1 MSKEGT
7 INMKKIVPFFFLFI
21 YHSIFSQTIAGSIKE
36 SSSKKNI
43 FANIIIKNAE
53 KPDDISEFTIARNG
67 NYTITLSKSYKK
79 IILEANALGYNTVTQ
94 TLENPQKGA
103 TYTIDF
109 TLSKEQVKEIKE
121 VVITADKKPFVVKED
136 TVKYN
141 VSAYRDGSERKIEDI
156 IKKLP
161 GIEVNEKSGEIK
173 YKGKPIENVQLEG
186 DDLFGSNYSLGT
198 KNINVDMV
206 EQVQAIENYSANPL
220 LKGIENGDKVALN
233 LKLKK
238 GKVDFSGNADYGSG
252 FLSDN
257 QQAYN
262 IGTNVLGISKNYKS
276 FGTLSYNN
284 VGTNNTPFD
293 YFGFNL
299 SNEQINERNFMAKKL
314 VPESIFTSSLDDS
327 RANIN
332 NSIFGNYNSIFKIGK
347 KASLKTNLYYIQD
360 KIRQT
365 QFSQNDISVGENYF
379 ITSDLYETQKKPALY
394 RGDIELKINTSKKS
408 LLEYKVKVSQENI
421 NTLSSVLQNNTT
433 FFDTNLHSESFLLHQ
448 DLTYTQKISEKKALQ
463 IKLFQSYNSTPQDL
477 SISPVL
483 QINSLT
489 NFETQYSKFIKNIF
503 SAQSTYL
510 GSTSKTKYAFSIG
523 GDIEKNPFLSYLND
537 NSDTNY
543 YNDFSYNK
551 NNIWIKGAY
560 HLQYGNFKI
569 SPSFTAKYLNQS
581 LPNIS
586 DKRNDF
592 LIESALALKYKL
604 NENSVLLSGIN
615 FTQNP
620 FSEEYYISQPL
631 FTTPRNIIS
640 NTPSLEI
647 KKTISYNLFY
657 SINDLYRQFQF
668 RLGFL
673 YNKDNGSYFSN
684 FNISENS
691 TMLTYFYL
699 PKSNEIMTFNFLVE
713 KYLPI
718 IESTVRLSSDY
729 SISNYKN
736 IVNNSDLRNNKFQ
749 NLSSEFFFKT
759 AFDIKV
765 NFENQFKI
773 FQSVSKSEGA
783 DKFENNSLQNTFK
796 IIVKPHKKWF
806 ALLSSDYYIPNLDKK
821 DSYLFLD
828 ATIRFTPNKIYEFSF
843 KAKNMLNKKVFS
855 QIETND
861 FSTTIF
867 RSNLIQRYYML
878 NVSYTF

>member
-1 MSKEGT
+1 MRIIRLKY
-7 INMKKIVPFFFLFI
+7 IYLILFFFSCNLF
-21 YHSIFSQTIAGSIKE
+21 FSQIIKGSIKE
-36 SSSKKNI
+36 SISKKNI
-43 FANIIIKNAE
+43 FANIIIKNAD

-109 TLSKEQVKEIKE
+109 TFSKEQVKEIKE
-121 VVITADKKPFVVKED
+121 VVITANKKPFVVKED

-252 FLSDN
+252 FFADN
-257 QQAYN
+257 KQAYN
-262 IGTNVLGISKNYKS
+262 AATNVLGISKKYKS
-276 FGTLSYNN
+276 FATLSYNN
-284 VGTNNTPFD
+284 IGANNTPFD

-299 SNEQINERNFMAKKL
+299 SNEQIKERNFMAKKL

-347 KASLKTNLYYIQD
+347 KVSLKTNLYYIQD
-360 KIRQT
+360 KIRQI
-365 QFSQNDISVGENYF
+365 QFSQNDISTGENYF
-379 ITSDLYETQKKPALY
+379 TTTDLYETQKKPVLY
-394 RGDIELKINTSKKS
+394 RGDVELKINTSKNS
-408 LLEYKVKVSQENI
+408 LLEYKVKASQENI
-421 NTLSSVLQNNTT
+421 NTLSSVLQNNTA
-433 FFDTNLHSESFLLHQ
+433 FFDTNLHSESFLLRQ
-448 DLTYTQKISEKKALQ
+448 DLTYTQKISDKKALQ
-463 IKLFQSYNSTPQDL
+463 VQVFQSYNSTPQDL
-477 SISPVL
+477 YILPSL
-483 QINSLT
+483 QIDQST
-489 NFETQYSKFIKNIF
+489 NFNTQYSRYIKNVF
-503 SAQSTYL
+503 SVQSTLL
-510 GSTSKTKYAFSIG
+510 GTTPKTKYAFSIG
-523 GDIEKNPFLSYLND
+523 GEIEKNPFISYLND
-537 NSDTNY
+537 NSDANY

-551 NNIWIKGAY
+551 NNIWLKGVY

-569 SPSFTAKYLNQS
+569 SPSFAAKYLNQNLNNS
-581 LPNIS
+581 LE
-586 DKRNDF
+586 KRNDF
-592 LIESALALKYKL
+592 LIEPALALKYRL
-604 NENSVLLSGIN
+604 NENSALLSSIN

-620 FSEEYYISQPL
+620 FSEEYYIIQPL

-640 NTPSLEI
+640 STPFLEI
-647 KKTISYNLFY
+647 KKTLSYNLFY
-657 SINDLYRQFQF
+657 SINDLYRQFQL

-673 YNKDNGSYFSN
+673 YNKDSGSYFSN

-699 PKSNEIMTFNFLVE
+699 PQSNESMAFNFMIE

-718 IESTVRLSSDY
+718 IESTIRLSSDY
-729 SISNYKN
+729 SISNYRN

-749 NLSSEFFFKT
+749 NFTSELFFKT
-759 AFDIKV
+759 AFDVKI

-773 FQSVSKSEGA
+773 FQTISKSE
-783 DKFENNSLQNTFK
+783 DIEQFQNYSLQNTFK
-796 IIVKPHKKWF
+796 IIIKPHKKWF
-806 ALLSSDYYIPNLDKK
+806 ALMSSDYYIPNIDKK
-821 DSYLFLD
+821 QNYLFLD
-828 ATIRFTPNKIYEFSF
+828 TTIRFKPNKIYEFSF
-843 KAKNMLNKKVFS
+843 YAKNILNKKVFS

-867 RSNLIQRYYML
+867 QSNLIQRYYIF
-878 NVSYTF
+878 NVSYNF